1 MWFGILTPGAHPSR
15 RHPTRESTV
24 LCWTAPDRRRIEGP
38 AWAVQGGMRVMR
50 RLLREEGLA
59 SAPPRCFVCREPCAV
74 PDAEQALARPTARLP
89 EGSAPPPLDPAA
101 RHPAMLAFVHLAELE
116 GSDDPSLEE
125 DALVVVP
132 GQSFAMAMALAFVP
146 EALGALAM
154 LTADDPPPAC
164 GACGTLLPGGA
175 DQRARAE
182 SRAAPRARRRR
193 EHRPHGRRAA

>member
-50 RLLREEGLA
+50 RLLREA
-59 SAPPRCFVCREPCAV
+59 CAV

-116 GSDDPSLEE
+116 GGDDPSLEE

-132 GQSFAMAMALAFVP
+132 GQSFAMAMALAVVP

-182 SRAAPRARRRR
+182 SRAALRARRRR